1 MTNSKLLF
9 SLLLAGSVGT
19 ASAQSLKD
27 ARAAIETEN
36 YGKAKTILQQ
46 LVSKQAKVGDN
57 YFYLGQIYLVNDK
70 PDSAAIMFNQGL
82 AADPKSSINNVGLG
96 YIDLLKKDKASAE
109 SKFSAATANL
119 KKKDYEELLE
129 IGRAYIKAPEPD
141 YAKALD
147 YLTQAKA
154 KNSKDAAIPLA
165 LGDAYRGL
173 KEASSAYTS
182 YMDATDLDSESIR
195 AKIGLAVIV
204 RGAQAYDEAIAQL
217 TTITEEN
224 PTYAPTYRELAETY
238 NMWSKAPGTSDEKY
252 VELNKKGVEQYK
264 KYLEVNGDNSL
275 EAKIRYADFL
285 VYARQ
290 YDELGTV
297 SEELAKNPD
306 VDPKIYRYLAY
317 NAFRNKEYAKASENL
332 EKMFA
337 KMDPLRVIPLD
348 NMYAGLSDVA
358 NKKVDS
364 GIVFIQKAIDQD
376 KELLA
381 EVAETAFAKYQDQ
394 ETRTAVSLF
403 EIIAKYPDTD
413 YYYDS
418 NYYAGEGNYLIGFK
432 KDQES
437 KDEEG
442 KVINQALRDEAIAA
456 FVKSQ
461 AQLAIIE
468 KATKPEVLDK
478 YLITALYYKA
488 FSALGADNL
497 EAPKGDFVAPFEKL
511 IQVVN
516 EKGTQEKNKAYL
528 IDAHT
533 YIGFY
538 QYNKNEIAKA
548 KASFQ
553 EVLKLDPENES
564 AKSYLE
570 GLK

>member
-70 PDSAAIMFNQGL
+70 ADSAAIMFNQGL
-82 AADPKSSINNVGLG
+82 AADPKSLINNVGLG
-96 YIDLLKKDKASAE
+96 YIDLLKKDKAAAE
-109 SKFSAATANL
+109 SKFSAANANL

-154 KNSKDAAIPLA
+154 KNTKDAAIPLA

-182 YMDATDLDSESIR
+182 YSDAIELDPNSNR
-195 AKIGLAVIV
+195 AKIGLATIV
-204 RGAQAYDEAIAQL
+204 RGAQAFDEAVAQL
-217 TTITEEN
+217 TAITTES
-224 PTYAPTYRELAETY
+224 PDYAPTYRELAETY
-238 NMWSKAPGTSDEKY
+238 NMWSKAPGTSEEKY

-290 YDELGTV
+290 YDELGAV
-297 SEELAKNPD
+297 SEELALNPD

-317 NAFRNKEYAKASENL
+317 NAFRNKEYSKASENL

-337 KMDPLRVIPLD
+337 KMDTLRVIPLD

-358 NKKVDS
+358 NNKVES

-394 ETRTAVSLF
+394 ETATAVSLF

-413 YYYDS
+413 YYFDS
-418 NYYAGEGNYLIGFK
+418 NYYAGEGNYLVGFK

-442 KVINQALRDEAIAA
+442 NVINQALRDEALANFI
-456 FVKSQ
+456 K
-461 AQLAIIE
+461 AQEYLSVIE
-468 KATKPEVLDK
+468 KAVKPEVLDK
-478 YLITALYYKA
+478 YLVPALYYKA
-488 FSALGADNL
+488 FSSLTADNL
-497 EAPKGDFVAPFEKL
+497 VEPKGDFVAPFEKL
-511 IQVVN
+511 IVTIN
-516 EKGTQEKNKAYL
+516 ERGTQEKNKAYL
-528 IDAHT
+528 VDANT

-538 QYNKNEIAKA
+538 HYFKNDVAKA

-564 AKSYLE
+564 AITYLDA
-570 GLK
+570 LK

>member
-70 PDSAAIMFNQGL
+70 ADSAAIMFNQGL
-82 AADPKSSINNVGLG
+82 AADPKSLINNVGLG
-96 YIDLLKKDKASAE
+96 YIDLLKKDKAAAE
-109 SKFSAATANL
+109 SKFSAANANL

-154 KNSKDAAIPLA
+154 KNTKDAAIPLA

-182 YMDATDLDSESIR
+182 YSDAIELDPNSNR
-195 AKIGLAVIV
+195 AKIGLATIV
-204 RGAQAYDEAIAQL
+204 RGAQAFDEAVAQL
-217 TTITEEN
+217 TAITTES
-224 PTYAPTYRELAETY
+224 PDYAPTYRELAETY
-238 NMWSKAPGTSDEKY
+238 NMWSKAPGTSEEKY

-290 YDELGTV
+290 YDELGAV
-297 SEELAKNPD
+297 SEELALNPD

-317 NAFRNKEYAKASENL
+317 NAFRNKEYSKASENL

-337 KMDPLRVIPLD
+337 KMDTLRVIPLD

-358 NKKVDS
+358 NNKVES

-394 ETRTAVSLF
+394 ETATAVSLF
-403 EIIAKYPDTD
+403 EIIARYPDTD
-413 YYYDS
+413 YYFDS
-418 NYYAGEGNYLIGFK
+418 NYYAGEGNYLVGFK

-442 KVINQALRDEAIAA
+442 NVINQALRDEALANFI
-456 FVKSQ
+456 K
-461 AQLAIIE
+461 AQEYLSVIE
-468 KATKPEVLDK
+468 KAVKPEVLDK
-478 YLITALYYKA
+478 YLVPALYYKA
-488 FSALGADNL
+488 FSSLTADNL
-497 EAPKGDFVAPFEKL
+497 VEPKGDFVAPFEKL
-511 IQVVN
+511 IVTIN
-516 EKGTQEKNKAYL
+516 ERGTQEKNKAYL
-528 IDAHT
+528 VDANT

-538 QYNKNEIAKA
+538 HYFKNDVAKA

-564 AKSYLE
+564 AITYLDA
-570 GLK
+570 LK

>member
-82 AADPKSSINNVGLG
+82 AADPKSLINNVGLG

-109 SKFSAATANL
+109 SKFSAASANL

-147 YLTQAKA
+147 FLTQAKA
-154 KNSKDAAIPLA
+154 KNAKDAAIPLA

-182 YMDATDLDSESIR
+182 YSDAAELDPASVR

-264 KYLEVNGDNSL
+264 N
-275 EAKIRYADFL
+275 I
-285 VYARQ
+285 
-290 YDELGTV
+290 
-297 SEELAKNPD
+297 
-306 VDPKIYRYLAY
+306 
-317 NAFRNKEYAKASENL
+317 
-332 EKMFA
+332 
-337 KMDPLRVIPLD
+337 
-348 NMYAGLSDVA
+348 
-358 NKKVDS
+358 
-364 GIVFIQKAIDQD
+364 
-376 KELLA
+376 
-381 EVAETAFAKYQDQ
+381 
-394 ETRTAVSLF
+394 
-403 EIIAKYPDTD
+403 
-413 YYYDS
+413 
-418 NYYAGEGNYLIGFK
+418 
-432 KDQES
+432 
-437 KDEEG
+437 
-442 KVINQALRDEAIAA
+442 
-456 FVKSQ
+456 
-461 AQLAIIE
+461 
-468 KATKPEVLDK
+468 
-478 YLITALYYKA
+478 
-488 FSALGADNL
+488 
-497 EAPKGDFVAPFEKL
+497 
-511 IQVVN
+511 
-516 EKGTQEKNKAYL
+516 
-528 IDAHT
+528 
-533 YIGFY
+533 
-538 QYNKNEIAKA
+538 
-548 KASFQ
+548 
-553 EVLKLDPENES
+553 
-564 AKSYLE
+564 
-570 GLK
+570 

>member
-70 PDSAAIMFNQGL
+70 ADSAAIMFNQGL
-82 AADPKSSINNVGLG
+82 AADPKSLINNVGLG
-96 YIDLLKKDKASAE
+96 YIDLLKKDKAAAE
-109 SKFSAATANL
+109 SKFSAANANL

-154 KNSKDAAIPLA
+154 KNTKDAAIPLA

-182 YMDATDLDSESIR
+182 YSDAIELDPNSNR
-195 AKIGLAVIV
+195 AKIGLATIV
-204 RGAQAYDEAIAQL
+204 RGAQAFDEAVAQL
-217 TTITEEN
+217 TAITTES
-224 PTYAPTYRELAETY
+224 PDYAPTYRELAETY
-238 NMWSKAPGTSDEKY
+238 NMWSKAPGTSEEKY

-290 YDELGTV
+290 YDELGAV
-297 SEELAKNPD
+297 SEELALNPD

-317 NAFRNKEYAKASENL
+317 NAFRNKEYSKASENL

-337 KMDPLRVIPLD
+337 KMDTLRVIPLD

-358 NKKVDS
+358 NNKVES

-394 ETRTAVSLF
+394 ETATAVALF

-413 YYYDS
+413 YYFDS
-418 NYYAGEGNYLIGFK
+418 NYYAGEGNYQIGFK

-442 KVINQALRDEAIAA
+442 NVINQALRDEAIANL
-456 FVKSQ
+456 VKAQ
-461 AQLAIIE
+461 ADLSVIE
-468 KATKPEVLDK
+468 NATKPEVLDK
-478 YLITALYYKA
+478 YLVSALYYKA
-488 FSALGADNL
+488 FASLTADNL
-497 EAPKGDFVAPFEKL
+497 VEPKGDFVAPFEKL
-511 IQVVN
+511 IVTIN
-516 EKGTQEKNKAYL
+516 ERGTQEKNKAYL
-528 IDAHT
+528 VDANT

-538 QYNKNEIAKA
+538 HYFKNDVAKA

-564 AKSYLE
+564 AITYLDA
-570 GLK
+570 LK

>member
-82 AADPKSSINNVGLG
+82 AADPKSLINNVGLG
-96 YIDLLKKDKASAE
+96 YIDLLKKDKAAAE
-109 SKFSAATANL
+109 SKFSAASANL

-154 KNSKDAAIPLA
+154 KNAKDAAIPLA

-182 YMDATDLDSESIR
+182 YSDAIEVDPTSIR

-204 RGAQAYDEAIAQL
+204 RGAQAFDEAVAQL
-217 TTITEEN
+217 TAITTES
-224 PTYAPTYRELAETY
+224 PSYAPTYRELAETY
-238 NMWSKAPGTSDEKY
+238 NMWSRAAGTSEEKY

-290 YDELGTV
+290 YDELGAV
-297 SEELAKNPD
+297 SEELAKYPD

-317 NAFRNKEYAKASENL
+317 NAFRNKDYAKASENIQ
-332 EKMFA
+332 KMFT
-337 KMDPLRVIPLD
+337 KMDPSRVIPLD
-348 NMYAGLSDVA
+348 NMYAGLSDIA
-358 NKKVDS
+358 NKKTES
-364 GIVFIQKAIDQD
+364 GITYIQKAIDQD

-394 ETRTAVSLF
+394 ENATAVALF

-413 YYYDS
+413 YYFDS
-418 NYYAGEGNYLIGFK
+418 NYYAGEGNYQIGFK

-437 KDEEG
+437 KDAEANI
-442 KVINQALRDEAIAA
+442 INQELHDQALAA

-461 AQLAIIE
+461 AQLSIVE
-468 KATKPEVLDK
+468 NATKAEVLDK
-478 YLITALYYKA
+478 YLIPALYYKA
-488 FSALGADNL
+488 FSALGTDNL
-497 EAPKGDFVAPFEKL
+497 ENPKGDFLVPFQKL
-511 IQVVN
+511 IQVIN
-516 EKGTQEKNKAYL
+516 EKGVQVDKKAYL
-528 IDAHT
+528 IDAYT

-538 QYNKNEIAKA
+538 YYIKNDVAKA
-548 KASFQ
+548 KANFE
-553 EVLKLDPENES
+553 EVLKLDPENET
-564 AKSYLE
+564 AKSNLE